1 MEDLTPKK
9 PTIIVIL
16 GATGDLT
23 WRKLIPALYNLYLD
37 SWIPE
42 QFAII
47 CVSRKKISEKEL
59 LEHLHIGI
67 DTFSRRGKSKK
78 NEWETFANCLSY
90 HKGEFDAISTYTG
103 LEKIIVRLE
112 KSWKVEANRI
122 FYLAVPPNFFEEIAF
137 KIGASG
143 LAKNKM
149 SSRIVI
155 EKPFGHDLES
165 ARHLNGLLHNI
176 FGESQIYRIDHYLGK
191 ETVQNILA
199 FRFANA
205 LFEPIWNRNYI
216 DSVQITV
223 SEQLGVETRGN
234 YYETAGA
241 LRDMIQNH
249 ILQLLCLITME
260 PPVSFEADEVRNRK
274 VDVLNALRK
283 ILPEEVYLHAVR
295 GQYGDGWIQGK
306 KVVGYRK
313 EPDVSKD
320 SSKETFAAVKLFID
334 NWRWQGVPFYIR
346 TGKRL
351 NETLSVITIKFKP
364 VPHQSFP
371 EEARGNWQPNMLA
384 INIQPHM
391 GIHMQFQAKR
401 PGLKMLLYPVE
412 MQFNYDE
419 SYTSGTPEAYETL
432 LLDIM
437 KGDSTLFMRSDQV
450 EAAWKVLM
458 PIIDSWEANPPVN
471 FPNYEAG
478 MQGPEDAEALIA
490 KDGHNWVAM
499 PPKRRNPPDK
509 K

>member
-1 MEDLTPKK
+1 MEPAKK
-9 PTIIVIL
+9 INPTIIIIL
-16 GATGDLT
+16 GATGDLA
-23 WRKLIPALYNLYLD
+23 WRKLIPAVYNLYLD
-37 SWIPE
+37 KWIPDE
-42 QFAII
+42 FAVIG
-47 CVSRKKISEKEL
+47 VSKKKITDNEFKKR
-59 LEHLHIGI
+59 LHEGV
-67 DTFSRRGKSKK
+67 DKFSRRGKSKK
-78 NEWETFANCLSY
+78 TSWNNFAKCFTY
-90 HKGEFDAISTYTG
+90 QKGEFNADSTYSAV
-103 LEKIIVRLE
+103 EKQIKIFE
-112 KSWKVEANRI
+112 KKWKVSASRI
-122 FYLAVPPNFFEEIAF
+122 FYMAVPPNAFEEISE

-143 LAKNKM
+143 LAKNKLL
-149 SSRIVI
+149 SRIVI

-165 ARHLNGLLHNI
+165 AEHLNNLLHTI
-176 FGESQIYRIDHYLGK
+176 FDESQIYRIDHYLGK

-216 DSVQITV
+216 DNVQITV
-223 SEQLGVETRGN
+223 SEQLGVENRGN

-249 ILQLLCLITME
+249 LLQLLCLITME

-283 ILPEEVYLHAVR
+283 IRLEEVHQYAVR
-295 GQYGDGWIQGK
+295 GQYGKGWIQGK
-306 KVVGYRK
+306 KVIGYRQ
-313 EPDVSKD
+313 EPDVNKNSN
-320 SSKETFAAVKLFID
+320 KETFAAIKLFID
-334 NWRWQGVPFYIR
+334 NWRWQDVPFYLR

-351 NETLSVITIKFKP
+351 NETNSVITIQFKP

-371 EEARGNWQPNMLA
+371 SEATGNWQPNRLVL
-384 INIQPHM
+384 NIQPRM
-391 GIHMQFQAKR
+391 SIRMRFQAKR
-401 PGLKMLLYPVE
+401 PGLKMILYPVD

-437 KGDSTLFMRSDQV
+437 QGDSTLFMRADQV

-458 PIIDSWEANPPVN
+458 PVINSWDGNPSVN

-490 KDGHNWVAM
+490 KGGHSWIVM
-499 PPKRRNPPDK
+499 PADK
-509 K
+509 KE